1 MNISIPSPK
10 VTHST
15 SVLINVRYPR
25 VFPRPLCHLKWDST
39 WRLSNLSFFFF
50 LRSTPEKVLFTWKLF
65 RVIQMEEPKV
75 DFILFLSLSSP
86 VVLRVPQ
93 FPPSSTPP
101 ILSPLSPKTKLP
113 LSERLGKHTD
123 DWKTFH
129 LHSISIWPL
138 FNFWVSFPFLVL
150 TLSVLSVSE

>member
-15 SVLINVRYPR
+15 SVLINIHYPR
-25 VFPRPLCHLKWDST
+25 VFPRPLCHQKLDST
-39 WRLSNLSFFFF
+39 WRLSNLFFFFF

-65 RVIQMEEPKV
+65 RVIQMEEQKV

-113 LSERLGKHTD
+113 LSERLGKYTND
-123 DWKTFH
+123 
-129 LHSISIWPL
+129 
-138 FNFWVSFPFLVL
+138 
-150 TLSVLSVSE
+150 